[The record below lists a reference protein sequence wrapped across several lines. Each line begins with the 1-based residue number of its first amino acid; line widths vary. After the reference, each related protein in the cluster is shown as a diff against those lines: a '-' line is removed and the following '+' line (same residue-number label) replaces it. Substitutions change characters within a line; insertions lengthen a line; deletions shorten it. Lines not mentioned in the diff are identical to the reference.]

1 MQIKKS
7 VTSRLAYYLVLII
20 LLSGI
25 STCVTTLIMISN
37 HSDAEM
43 INVSGSLRMQ
53 SYRLLHEMQYQP
65 ELLQNGIQTYRAS
78 LQTSTL
84 ANLERFYVP
93 DSVQSAY
100 RTLLQSW
107 AVMENYLLQ
116 RDSTLYRQNLESYVD
131 QVDNFVSVLQ
141 VFSEQ
146 RVRFAIYINLS
157 SLLLM
162 VVLGA
167 YLLSYSRKKVVEPLQ
182 RLVTASQQVQNSQF
196 QHITLDI
203 DSANELGELS
213 RGFTQMAQQL
223 QKLYLSLEE
232 QVSQKTRSLTQINR
246 TLSML
251 YYSSQQLTLQEVTRE
266 NLTTV
271 LTLLQQN
278 EKLLIV
284 QLVPNG
290 NDIFNVQV
298 GQEASGAQWQTTRIT
313 INEQHLG
320 SLNWQ
325 RGESYPDLRT
335 IENIAQMLGRAI
347 HSYQLLRQ
355 RQHLILMQERSI
367 IARELHDSIAQSLA
381 FLKIQTQLLRDAV
394 AKGNTEAR
402 DRSMAELDTGVR
414 ECYADVRELLVH
426 FRTRTQDEDIEAAL
440 RATLSKFEHQ
450 TGAATAL
457 SMAGHGLPLA
467 QDVQIQVLHILQ
479 EALSNV
485 RKHADAHRVELRVQR
500 HPRWRFE
507 VQDDGRGFDPDS
519 VPPDS
524 LHVGLG
530 IMRERAQRI
539 GAHLELVSRPG
550 GGGTCVV
557 LELPPTTRE
566 EPALPL
572 SLVSSAAA

>member
-100 RTLLQSW
+100 RTLLQRW

-116 RDSTLYRQNLESYVD
+116 RDATLYRQNLESYVD

-367 IARELHDSIAQSLA
+367 IARELHDSLAQVLAYLQIQLTLLKRSILQEVNEQQAEKSLIILNQFETALSDGYTQLRELLATFRLTVSESNLALALQEVIDSLKSRSEAKIILDCALPSQLLNAQQQIHLLQIVREAVLNSIKHANAEMIEVIARTNPDGENIVLIRDDGVGIPSLSEPSGHYGLNIMNERA
-381 FLKIQTQLLRDAV
+381 QELNAELKIQR
-394 AKGNTEAR
+394 
-402 DRSMAELDTGVR
+402 
-414 ECYADVRELLVH
+414 
-426 FRTRTQDEDIEAAL
+426 
-440 RATLSKFEHQ
+440 RAS
-450 TGAATAL
+450 
-457 SMAGHGLPLA
+457 
-467 QDVQIQVLHILQ
+467 
-479 EALSNV
+479 
-485 RKHADAHRVELRVQR
+485 
-500 HPRWRFE
+500 
-507 VQDDGRGFDPDS
+507 
-519 VPPDS
+519 
-524 LHVGLG
+524 
-530 IMRERAQRI
+530 
-539 GAHLELVSRPG
+539 
-550 GGGTCVV
+550 GGTEV
-557 LELPPTTRE
+557 
-566 EPALPL
+566 
-572 SLVSSAAA
+572 SLLLANTVE

>member
-20 LLSGI
+20 MLSGL

-65 ELLQNGIQTYRAS
+65 ELLEHGIQTYRAS
-78 LQTSTL
+78 LQTPTL
-84 ANLERFYVP
+84 MNLERFYVP
-93 DSVQSAY
+93 HSVQSAY
-100 RTLLQSW
+100 RTLLESW
-107 AVMENYLLQ
+107 AVMERYLVQ
-116 RDSTLYRQNLESYVD
+116 QEPELYRQNLERYVE

-141 VFSEQ
+141 AFSEQ
-146 RVRFAIYINLS
+146 RIRFAIYINLF

-167 YLLSYSRKKVVEPLQ
+167 YLLSYSRKKVVAPLQ

-196 QHITLDI
+196 QHIELDI

-232 QVSQKTRSLTQINR
+232 QVNQKTRSLTQINR

-251 YYSSQQLTLQEVTRE
+251 YYSSQQLTLHEITRE
-266 NLTTV
+266 NLLTV

-278 EKLLIV
+278 EKLQIVRLIA
-284 QLVPNG
+284 NG
-290 NDIFNVQV
+290 NEMFNLEV
-298 GQEASGAQWQTTRIT
+298 GEEHSNANWQTTRLT

-320 SLNWQ
+320 NLNWQ
-325 RGESYPDLRT
+325 RGDHYPDLRT

-367 IARELHDSIAQSLA
+367 IARELHDSLAQVLAYLQIQLTLLKRSILQEVNAGQAEKSLTILHQFETA
-381 FLKIQTQLLRDAV
+381 LSDGYTQL
-394 AKGNTEAR
+394 
-402 DRSMAELDTGVR
+402 
-414 ECYADVRELLVH
+414 RELLAT
-426 FRTRTQDEDIEAAL
+426 FRLTVSESN
-440 RATLSKFEHQ
+440 LS
-450 TGAATAL
+450 
-457 SMAGHGLPLA
+457 LA
-467 QDVQIQVLHILQ
+467 LQ
-479 EALSNV
+479 EVIDSLQSRSEAKIVLDCALPSQLLNAQQQIHLLQIV
-485 RKHADAHRVELRVQR
+485 REAVLNSIKHAHANLI
-500 HPRWRFE
+500 E
-507 VQDDGRGFDPDS
+507 VIARTNADGENEVLIRDDGVGIP
-519 VPPDS
+519 S
-524 LHVGLG
+524 LNEPSGHYGLN
-530 IMRERAQRI
+530 IMHERAQELN
-539 GAHLELVSRPG
+539 AVLEIQRRTS
-550 GGGTCVV
+550 GGTEVR
-557 LELPPTTRE
+557 LLLPNN
-566 EPALPL
+566 
-572 SLVSSAAA
+572 V